1 MPRSSASR
9 ICAVRMPRQTTPSSR
24 RFGCGRDGGYPPPLP
39 QPLSLRVVAM
49 QNDPQLKI
57 ASFEWNS
64 MYVYLPWRKVQTS
77 NEKAQISKP
86 NNSDGATAKLVQWLQ
101 SLSPTQRIWL
111 TAFQAVLGKMSGKL
125 NIPTELDYRVK
136 ARINAR
142 HGRKSSPTRIWIGP
156 HLSKKLQKK

>member
-1 MPRSSASR
+1 
-9 ICAVRMPRQTTPSSR
+9 
-24 RFGCGRDGGYPPPLP
+24 
-39 QPLSLRVVAM
+39 M